1 DGFPVDLIFPTGAD
15 PETWPP
21 PKLRKHAPEPHN
33 NTSNGHGYRRVL
45 GDVSHG
51 EREYIYPMDQR
62 AATLWYHDHRADF
75 TGPQVYRGLAGFHL
89 IHDDEEESL
98 PLPTG
103 DRDIPLMIADRSF
116 TESGEVAYPSL
127 DPALSV
133 SPGVET
139 DYMRGEIGAV
149 RRVTGDPGLG

>member
-1 DGFPVDLIFPTGAD
+1 
-15 PETWPP
+15 
-21 PKLRKHAPEPHN
+21 
-33 NTSNGHGYRRVL
+33 
-45 GDVSHG
+45 
-51 EREYIYPMDQR
+51 IYPMDQR

-75 TGPQVYRGLAGFHL
+75 TGPRVYRGLAGFHL

-116 TESGEVAYPSL
+116 TESGEFAYPSL
-127 DPALSV
+127 DPTLSV

-139 DYMRGEIGAV
+139 DYMEVVLGVVILVNGAPSLVLELGAV
-149 RRVTGDPGLG
+149 RHRFRILNASIDRRYRLAL